1 MLFITSMFC
10 ALVLYCTAC
19 QGTNLF
25 VLFHVPLVLIF
36 EGKSISLEST
46 VTEIIC
52 QMLCELK
59 RVLTLVLGL
68 QGIRTE

>member
-1 MLFITSMFC
+1 MFC
-10 ALVLYCTAC
+10 ALVLYCSAC
-19 QGTNLF
+19 QGTHLV

-59 RVLTLVLGL
+59 RVLNLGL
-68 QGIRTE
+68 EGIRTE